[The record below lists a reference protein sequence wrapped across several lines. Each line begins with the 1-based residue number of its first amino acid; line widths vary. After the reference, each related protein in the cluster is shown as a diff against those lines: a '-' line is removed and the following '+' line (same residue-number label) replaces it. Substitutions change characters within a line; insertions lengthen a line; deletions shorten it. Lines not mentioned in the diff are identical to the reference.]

1 MRGDG
6 RPARSRC
13 RRGRRDPP
21 VEVPLTDGRRALALP
36 CGNGEFAAYW
46 AVDAADKPICLVVD
60 FDVFTQKDWKA
71 RPPS

>member
-1 MRGDG
+1 VQ
-6 RPARSRC
+6 
-13 RRGRRDPP
+13 P

-46 AVDAADKPICLVVD
+46 AVDTADKPICIVVD

-71 RPPS
+71 RAVT